1 MLKVHSVETFGTQDG
16 PGIRLVIFTQGCDF
30 KCLYCHNPDTISLEN
45 EQVKEMSADQI
56 LDLLNRQK
64 EYFSNG
70 GGLTISGGEPTLHT
84 QELIKLFE
92 KVKNAG
98 FHTCLDTNGSIA
110 TEEVKRLYGL
120 TDLIMLDVKHINDQ
134 WHRKLTGKSNRNT
147 LEMAKYRESTGK
159 DIWLRYVLV
168 PGWSDQE
175 EYLKEWA
182 RYFSNFKTIK
192 RIEIL
197 PYHKLGVNKYEEL
210 GWEYEL
216 KGVEPPS
223 KESIAKTKEIFEKYL
238 KNVVVSV

>member
-45 EQVKEMSADQI
+45 DQAKEMSADQI
-56 LDLLNRQK
+56 LNLLNRQK

-84 QELIKLFE
+84 KEIIKIFE
-92 KVKNAG
+92 KVKEAG
-98 FHTCLDTNGSIA
+98 YHTCIDTNGSIL
-110 TEEVKRLYGL
+110 TDEVKKLYEL
-120 TDLIMLDVKHINDQ
+120 TDLIMLDVKHINED
-134 WHRKLTGKSNRNT
+134 WHRKLTGQSNKKT
-147 LEMAKYRESTGK
+147 LEAAKYRETTGK
-159 DIWLRYVLV
+159 DMWLRYVLV

-175 EYLKEWA
+175 EYLEEWA
-182 RYFSNFKTIK
+182 RYFSNFKTVK

-197 PYHKLGVNKYEEL
+197 PYHKLGVNKYDEL
-210 GWEYEL
+210 GWKYAL
-216 KGVEPPS
+216 KGVEAPS
-223 KESIAKTKEIFEKYL
+223 KESIAKTKAIFEKYL

>member
-1 MLKVHSVETFGTQDG
+1 MLKVHSIETFGTQDG

-45 EQVKEMSADQI
+45 DQVKEMSVDQI

-70 GGLTISGGEPTLHT
+70 GGLTISGGEPTLHAK
-84 QELIKLFE
+84 ELLKLFE
-92 KVKNAG
+92 KVKEAG

-110 TEEVKRLYGL
+110 TDEVKQLYGL
-120 TDLIMLDVKHINDQ
+120 TDLIMLDVKHINDD
-134 WHRKLTGKSNRNT
+134 WHRKLTGQSNRNT

-159 DIWLRYVLV
+159 DMWLRYVLV

-175 EYLKEWA
+175 KYLKEWA
-182 RYFSNFKTIK
+182 RYFSNFKTVK
-192 RIEIL
+192 RVEIL

-223 KESIAKTKEIFEKYL
+223 KESIAKAKEIFKKYL